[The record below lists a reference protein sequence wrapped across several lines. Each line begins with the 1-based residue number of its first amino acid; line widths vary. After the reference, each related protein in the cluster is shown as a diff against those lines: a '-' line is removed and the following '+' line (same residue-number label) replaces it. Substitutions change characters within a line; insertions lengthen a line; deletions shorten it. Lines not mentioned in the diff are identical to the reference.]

1 LRGDVL
7 VYVAQG
13 NPLIDAK
20 IAEKRRFQTGTSP
33 KYPRDICCGPYEGQE
48 TAAFA
53 HLQRPAAF
61 SLVGHRCW

>member
-20 IAEKRRFQTGTSP
+20 IAEKRRFQTGTSLFP
-33 KYPRDICCGPYEGQE
+33 SESGQ
-48 TAAFA
+48 
-53 HLQRPAAF
+53 RGAF
-61 SLVGHRCW
+61 SKDRGLSDLKVLPYLDIGKLSAYT